1 MPGSTIPESH
11 NGTGASPT
19 DTQNGGAGID
29 GMRKSPPRAR
39 LTEQEKKNNH
49 IASEQKR
56 RNAIRDGFD
65 KLTELIPGCEG
76 QGRSE
81 GMVLNRSIEYI
92 NDQLAER
99 RALIAKIEAL
109 GGTVPPELRE
119 P

>member
-1 MPGSTIPESH
+1 MPGSTIPENQ

-19 DTQNGGAGID
+19 DAQNGGAGLE

-81 GMVLNRSIEYI
+81 GMVLNRCEFFFTP
-92 NDQLAER
+92 
-99 RALIAKIEAL
+99 KITFSWGL
-109 GGTVPPELRE
+109 GFETDVFFVCSN
-119 P
+119 